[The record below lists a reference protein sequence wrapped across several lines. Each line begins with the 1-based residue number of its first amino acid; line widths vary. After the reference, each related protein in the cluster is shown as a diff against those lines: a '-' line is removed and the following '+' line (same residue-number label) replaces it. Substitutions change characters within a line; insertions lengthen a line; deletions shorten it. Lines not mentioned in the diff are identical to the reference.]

1 MENLKNLTVEDFIQ
15 ITSSDAPAP
24 GGGSISALAGA
35 LAAALAEMVARLTV
49 GREKYA
55 ASEEEM
61 QRVIREA
68 QAIRLELTEAID
80 KDSASFNQYMEALSL
95 PKSTEEEKAVRRAA
109 MQEGLKAAARVPLAV
124 AEAAVRVLPLAELA
138 VTRGNTNAVTDGL
151 VATMMARSAVLGA
164 LFNVK
169 INLSS
174 IHDEEFVAG
183 MKGRVAELEQ
193 EALAGEKKIFGQTE
207 LSAGLV

>member
-1 MENLKNLTVEDFIQ
+1 M
-15 ITSSDAPAP
+15 
-24 GGGSISALAGA
+24 
-35 LAAALAEMVARLTV
+35 
-49 GREKYA
+49 
-55 ASEEEM
+55 
-61 QRVIREA
+61 
-68 QAIRLELTEAID
+68 
-80 KDSASFNQYMEALSL
+80 

-109 MQEGLKAAARVPLAV
+109 MQEGLKAAARVPMAV

-174 IHDEEFVAG
+174 IRDEEFVAG
-183 MKGRVAELEQ
+183 MSGRVAELEQ
-193 EALAGEKKIFGQTE
+193 EALAGEKKIFEQTE
-207 LSAGLV
+207 LTAGLV

>member
-80 KDSASFNQYMEALSL
+80 KDSASFNQYMDALSL

-109 MQEGLKAAARVPLAV
+109 MQEGLKAAARVPMAV

-174 IHDEEFVAG
+174 IRDEEFVAG
-183 MKGRVAELEQ
+183 MSGRVAELEQ
-193 EALAGEKKIFGQTE
+193 EALAGEKNIFARTE
-207 LSAGLV
+207 LTAGLV

>member
-35 LAAALAEMVARLTV
+35 LAGALAEMVARLTV

-61 QRVIREA
+61 QRVIKEA
-68 QAIRLELTEAID
+68 QAIRLDLTEAID
-80 KDSASFNQYMEALSL
+80 KDSASFNQYMDALSL

-109 MQEGLKAAARVPLAV
+109 MQEGLKAAARVPMAV

-174 IHDEEFVAG
+174 IRDEEFVAG
-183 MKGRVAELEQ
+183 MSGRVAELEQ
-193 EALAGEKKIFGQTE
+193 EALAGEKKIFARTE
-207 LSAGLV
+207 LSAGMV